1 MRIAIFTDSFLP
13 QINGVVTSII
23 DMSKGL
29 ADKGHEIYVIAP
41 KYDGVNEFIYNNVQ
55 VKRVPS
61 ISAGFYEDFKFTSQF
76 SLKILKYLRKEKIEL
91 IHFHTP
97 ITLGAQAIILSR
109 LLKVPLI
116 GTFHTF
122 ITDPNYL
129 KHIKLNSRIIQR
141 LSWAYVRI
149 YYNKCDLITCPSN
162 ITRQELILNGF
173 KKNIKV
179 VPNGINIKLFNN
191 SNWKEVKKKYNNDGE
206 IILFVGRIAY
216 EKNINYLLDCFSMVL
231 KKMPRTKLLII
242 GDGPQMNEL
251 KSKINSLKLLS
262 SVILLGKMEHC
273 DFVKSSIFKACKI
286 FVTASVTETQGIAL
300 LEAQANG
307 LPAVGIN
314 ARGTKELIKNSYN
327 GYIVDY
333 GDKRLFA
340 NRMMA
345 LLSNKKKYNRMSKNS
360 VKVAKKYEIE
370 NIISDWEDIYLDLI
384 KNEKN

>member
-1 MRIAIFTDSFLP
+1 MKIAIFTDSFLP
-13 QINGVVTSII
+13 HINGVVTSII

-55 VKRVPS
+55 VKRVPT

-179 VPNGINIKLFNN
+179 VPNGINIKIFNN
-191 SNWKEVKKKYNNDGE
+191 SNWKE
-206 IILFVGRIAY
+206 
-216 EKNINYLLDCFSMVL
+216 
-231 KKMPRTKLLII
+231 
-242 GDGPQMNEL
+242 
-251 KSKINSLKLLS
+251 
-262 SVILLGKMEHC
+262 
-273 DFVKSSIFKACKI
+273 
-286 FVTASVTETQGIAL
+286 
-300 LEAQANG
+300 
-307 LPAVGIN
+307 
-314 ARGTKELIKNSYN
+314 
-327 GYIVDY
+327 
-333 GDKRLFA
+333 
-340 NRMMA
+340 
-345 LLSNKKKYNRMSKNS
+345 
-360 VKVAKKYEIE
+360 
-370 NIISDWEDIYLDLI
+370 
-384 KNEKN
+384 